1 MSTYLYLRCD
11 AHDPPLFSEDE
22 VGQHLYDLPAIRRC
36 IAMRGDIGPDDH
48 DGAAFFPHHYDY
60 FARHAFAFLRQ
71 HKTCPVA
78 IEDEYGEEHP
88 VEVEEA
94 PPA

>member
-11 AHDPPLFSEDE
+11 AHDPPLLSEGE
-22 VGQHLYDLPAIRRC
+22 VGQHLYDLPSIRRY
-36 IAMRGDIGPDDH
+36 IAMRGGIGPDV
-48 DGAAFFPHHYDY
+48 FKHHLPY
-60 FARHAFAFLRQ
+60 FARNAFAFLRQ

-78 IEDEYGEEHP
+78 IEDEYGKEHP

-94 PPA
+94 TPA